1 LNRKSG
7 NEQELI
13 SGRGAIADRYL
24 APIPGNPL
32 AGLDRA
38 DQICQQLCRGALP
51 VPTVVTEDS
60 TPLAAIAT
68 DVVVCGGTLGI
79 FWATAL
85 AVRGWRVAVVERG
98 TLRGRDQ
105 EWNISRHELQSL
117 LDAALLTAAEL
128 ETAIAQEFNPVQVR
142 IHGGEAI
149 AVRDVLN
156 LGVDPVY
163 LLDRLKARFQDAGGI
178 LLEQTAF
185 QGATIHPNG
194 VALTLQPR
202 SGAAGA
208 GGQGGAAVYA
218 PDSPATGAS
227 DPTRLTTRLL
237 VDAMGH
243 QSPLTRQ
250 ARQGQPPDSV
260 CLVVGTCATGCPE
273 PQAPADLIATIAP
286 ATERG
291 QAFWE
296 AFPARTGR
304 TTYLF
309 RYCRTADLVGANPLT
324 LRELFG
330 EYFQELP
337 HYQGL
342 PPAPAGSDPLA
353 LLTFQ
358 RALFGFFPAY
368 RASPLTAWRD
378 RLLPVGDSSGA
389 QSPLSFG
396 GFGAMLHHLGRLTEG
411 IDAAL
416 RRDRLTQ
423 ADLAGLQPY
432 QPNLAV
438 PWLFQQTMSA
448 RPAGDATPEQC
459 DRINRLL
466 RTVFAEMASLGEPVL
481 KPFLQDVVQFGPLLQ
496 ILTLTGLKHPGLVA
510 QLLPELA
517 PALPAWLGH
526 YGALGLYDLLGRGA
540 EAIAPWAQTW
550 PDPAQ
555 AQWQRW
561 RDTWIYG
568 AGRDG

>member
-1 LNRKSG
+1 MHESVQAR
-7 NEQELI
+7 
-13 SGRGAIADRYL
+13 RAIADRYL
-24 APIPGNPL
+24 AQVPGNPL

-38 DQICQQLCRGALP
+38 DQICQQLCRGTLP
-51 VPTVVTEDS
+51 TPTVVTDDP
-60 TPLAAIAT
+60 TPLAAIETAIKT

-85 AVRGWRVAVVERG
+85 ALRGWRVAVVERG

-105 EWNISRHELQSL
+105 EWNVSRRELQSL
-117 LDAALLTAAEL
+117 RDQALLTAAEL
-128 ETAIAQEFNPVQVR
+128 EAAIAQEFNPVQVR
-142 IHGGEAI
+142 IHSGAAI

-163 LLDRLKARFQDAGGI
+163 LLDRLKQRFQDAGGI

-194 VALTLQPR
+194 VALTLR
-202 SGAAGA
+202 SRPDLSGA
-208 GGQGGAAVYA
+208 GGQGGAATYA
-218 PDSPATGAS
+218 AADPSPEPAART
-227 DPTRLTTRLL
+227 LTTRLL

-250 ARQGQPPDSV
+250 ARQGQSPDSV
-260 CLVVGTCATGCPE
+260 CLVVGTCATGFPN

-309 RYCRTADLVGANPLT
+309 RYCRATDLAGANPLT
-324 LRELFG
+324 LRELLG

-337 HYQGL
+337 TYQDL
-342 PPAPAGSDPLA
+342 PPTGATTGTAGDPLQV
-353 LLTFQ
+353 LTFQ

-396 GFGAMLHHLGRLTEG
+396 GFGAMLRHLGRLTDG

-416 RRDRLTQ
+416 RGDRLTQ

-432 QPNLAV
+432 QPSLAV

-448 RPAGDATPEQC
+448 VPPPAATPAQR
-459 DRINRLL
+459 DQINRLL
-466 RTVFAEMASLGEPVL
+466 RTVFAEMAALGEPVL

-496 ILTLTGLKHPGLVA
+496 TLTLTGLKHPGMVA
-510 QLLPELA
+510 QLLPELG

-540 EAIAPWAQTW
+540 EAIAPWAQNW
-550 PDPAQ
+550 PDPARDR
-555 AQWQRW
+555 WHRW
-561 RDTWIYG
+561 RNTWVYG